1 MVKAPE
7 PSDPDLRRMNFTASS
22 RASSKAFVE
31 KVFKKAVRA
40 RNLQWLYSVIDQA
53 KIDIR
58 IPAYDNLNAYL
69 L

>member
-1 MVKAPE
+1 
-7 PSDPDLRRMNFTASS
+7 
-22 RASSKAFVE
+22 
-31 KVFKKAVRA
+31 
-40 RNLQWLYSVIDQA
+40 LQWLYSVIDQA